1 MLTGHDESTN
11 QSQLQQG
18 LPLLKLGE
26 RVVNMDEDLES
37 IGSPSIYSLGLV
49 RLPHL
54 GTPAQFQFKHH
65 SSNKFIQNT
74 PQQLEK
80 RAEHDEHSSNF
91 NMTPQKK
98 NTYLKKT
105 QPSLISTHPSPFYSP
120 TNPPPRSSTE
130 EIPPVRVHPLSSL
143 SGAEELKVAPPR
155 FRTDPEFTHCL
166 HVWSKRCE
174 IFSDFKLSTTKIN
187 INNKCVLLIQVA
199 KLFI

>member
-18 LPLLKLGE
+18 RALLKLGE

-37 IGSPSIYSLGLV
+37 IGKPSIYSLGLV

-54 GTPAQFQFKHH
+54 ATPAQFQFKHH

-80 RAEHDEHSSNF
+80 RAEHDEHSSKD
-91 NMTPQKK
+91 NMTPQ
-98 NTYLKKT
+98 NTSLNTLIPPLCSPRIHTHESTTKT
-105 QPSLISTHPSPFYSP
+105 DEST
-120 TNPPPRSSTE
+120 TRSSTE
-130 EIPPVRVHPLSSL
+130 EIPPGHRVHPLSSL

-155 FRTDPEFTHCL
+155 FRTDPEK
-166 HVWSKRCE
+166 HVVSMYGGRDVK
-174 IFSDFKLSTTKIN
+174 F
-187 INNKCVLLIQVA
+187 
-199 KLFI
+199 

>member
-18 LPLLKLGE
+18 RALLKLGE

-37 IGSPSIYSLGLV
+37 IGKPSIYSLGLV

-54 GTPAQFQFKHH
+54 ATPAQFQFKHH

-80 RAEHDEHSSNF
+80 GAEHDEHNEHSSKD
-91 NMTPQKK
+91 NMTPQ
-98 NTYLKKT
+98 NT
-105 QPSLISTHPSPFYSP
+105 SLNTLIPPPMFP
-120 TNPPPRSSTE
+120 TNPHPRIHHKNRRIHHKVINGGNSTWTPCASFKFLVGCRRVESSTTT
-130 EIPPVRVHPLSSL
+130 LQD
-143 SGAEELKVAPPR
+143 GPR
-155 FRTDPEFTHCL
+155 KTRCL

-174 IFSDFKLSTTKIN
+174 ILVISK
-187 INNKCVLLIQVA
+187 
-199 KLFI
+199 